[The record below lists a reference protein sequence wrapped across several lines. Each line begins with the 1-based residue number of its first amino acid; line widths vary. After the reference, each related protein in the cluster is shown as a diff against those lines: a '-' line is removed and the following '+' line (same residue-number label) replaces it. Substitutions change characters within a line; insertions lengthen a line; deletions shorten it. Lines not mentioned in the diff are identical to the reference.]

1 MSKGRDSKPHIGIFG
16 RRNAGKSS
24 FINAL
29 TGQDVAI
36 VSGFPGTTTDPVK
49 KSVEIFGIGP
59 CILVDTAGIDDEGE
73 LGLKRIEKSL
83 QALKTIDLAV
93 LLISDNLWGT
103 PEQDMLKHIRDY
115 ELPCLIVHNKHDQT
129 PLEAGLKKKIEKQTG
144 IKLVEFSS
152 TTRKHFDEVVNAIR
166 QGIPETAYT
175 AVSIFDG
182 LVKPKDL
189 VVLVTPIDS
198 EAPEGRMILP
208 QVMSIRNLL
217 DHFCIC
223 VVVRETELEDF
234 LTRCAIRP
242 AMVVT
247 DSQAFETISAIVPNT
262 IPLTGFSI
270 LFARLKG
277 DFEKYKEGTPQLGK
291 LKDGDKVLILESCT
305 HHVSCDDIGRVKL
318 PAWISKKTGKHL
330 NYEVVSGLDKTQEP
344 LNHYAIVIQCGG
356 CVFTR
361 KQVLNRLKPAIDAGV
376 PVTNYGM
383 SIAWLKGIF
392 ERAIQPFNR

>member
-208 QVMSIRNLL
+208 GYV
-217 DHFCIC
+217 D
-223 VVVRETELEDF
+223 
-234 LTRCAIRP
+234 P
-242 AMVVT
+242 
-247 DSQAFETISAIVPNT
+247 
-262 IPLTGFSI
+262 
-270 LFARLKG
+270 
-277 DFEKYKEGTPQLGK
+277 
-291 LKDGDKVLILESCT
+291 
-305 HHVSCDDIGRVKL
+305 
-318 PAWISKKTGKHL
+318 
-330 NYEVVSGLDKTQEP
+330 
-344 LNHYAIVIQCGG
+344 
-356 CVFTR
+356 
-361 KQVLNRLKPAIDAGV
+361 
-376 PVTNYGM
+376 
-383 SIAWLKGIF
+383 
-392 ERAIQPFNR
+392 